1 MSREEVCGEE
11 VARLNALREV
21 ERELRNAYGDVD
33 DVWPHFAALR
43 AAPSDVEAVVALGRI
58 KAIAAHYRDESK
70 VSLRSSM
77 QAIYE
82 TADKAYDPDD
92 LRGYRV
98 AAPSITDDPEY
109 FPSTEYERGYA
120 DGRVAAPSDGL
131 LPCEDPEEPC
141 DADGRDEHRW
151 CDNCIARAVIAR
163 HGLVLAAPSDGLRSA
178 VESITRT
185 TQRPAGRGP
194 YVEHE
199 VDEGHAPGEPCRFCD
214 ELAATDQ
221 PETDG

>member
-1 MSREEVCGEE
+1 MSKPRTG
-11 VARLNALREV
+11 AHDALRAV
-21 ERELRNAYGDVD
+21 V
-33 DVWPHFAALR
+33 

-131 LPCEDPEEPC
+131 RE
-141 DADGRDEHRW
+141 
-151 CDNCIARAVIAR
+151 
-163 HGLVLAAPSDGLRSA
+163 A

-214 ELAATDQ
+214 ALAATEQ
-221 PETDG
+221 PETGREYCVICGSDAHHGDEHNDAIRYAHPEVEA

>member
-1 MSREEVCGEE
+1 MSKPRTG
-11 VARLNALREV
+11 AHDALRAV
-21 ERELRNAYGDVD
+21 V
-33 DVWPHFAALR
+33 

-98 AAPSITDDPEY
+98 AAPSITDDP
-109 FPSTEYERGYA
+109 

-131 LPCEDPEEPC
+131 RE
-141 DADGRDEHRW
+141 
-151 CDNCIARAVIAR
+151 
-163 HGLVLAAPSDGLRSA
+163 A

-214 ELAATDQ
+214 ALAATKEADH
-221 PETDG
+221 G

>member
-98 AAPSITDDPEY
+98 CFPARTPRNRATRTGATSIGGATTALPAPSSLGTDSCSPPPLTGCERLSS
-109 FPSTEYERGYA
+109 PSRGQRSVQRA
-120 DGRVAAPSDGL
+120 EGRMSSTRWTRAMLPASRAASVTNSPPPTS
-131 LPCEDPEEPC
+131 
-141 DADGRDEHRW
+141 RR
-151 CDNCIARAVIAR
+151 
-163 HGLVLAAPSDGLRSA
+163 
-178 VESITRT
+178 RT
-185 TQRPAGRGP
+185 G
-194 YVEHE
+194 
-199 VDEGHAPGEPCRFCD
+199 DS
-214 ELAATDQ
+214 AATRRR
-221 PETDG
+221 

>member
-1 MSREEVCGEE
+1 MSKPRTG
-11 VARLNALREV
+11 AHDALRAV
-21 ERELRNAYGDVD
+21 V
-33 DVWPHFAALR
+33 

-98 AAPSITDDPEY
+98 AAPS
-109 FPSTEYERGYA
+109 
-120 DGRVAAPSDGL
+120 
-131 LPCEDPEEPC
+131 
-141 DADGRDEHRW
+141 
-151 CDNCIARAVIAR
+151 
-163 HGLVLAAPSDGLRSA
+163 DGLREA

-214 ELAATDQ
+214 ALAATEQ